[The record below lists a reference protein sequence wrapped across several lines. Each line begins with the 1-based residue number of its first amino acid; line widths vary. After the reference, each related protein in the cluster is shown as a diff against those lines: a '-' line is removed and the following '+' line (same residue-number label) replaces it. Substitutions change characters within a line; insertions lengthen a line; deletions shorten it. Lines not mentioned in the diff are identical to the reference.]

1 MRKIML
7 LFVCGLVLYP
17 EEASAQRECG
27 AQAVK
32 EILIAKDPSYA
43 FKFAHRKEHA
53 AQQTRLCQ
61 ESLSKVKAKTTAV
74 VKIRIVFHIVLN
86 ASQINTLG
94 GATGIRARVH
104 SQVDAL
110 NRDFSKKNG
119 DTSSVPSAFKP
130 LIGNAEI
137 EFGLPR
143 RKPDGSATE
152 GFEIIT
158 TTESGFPMNSLASGA
173 KYSSTGGADT
183 WDPTRYLNVWIVNI
197 TPGGTLGFTLPPFSF
212 SPGPEDGI
220 VLTYG
225 AFGVRAGA
233 TDYYLGGIDR
243 GRTLTH
249 EIGHYFNLD
258 HVWGDDGGLCPTN
271 GGSDDGVSDTPPQAN
286 YTYNSSHPG
295 GVVPFPLLDNCT
307 PSGSGIMWM
316 NFMDYVN
323 DAWMYMFTH
332 AQVSRM
338 RGTLASTGISHSLT
352 QHPELFDWPT
362 DVAHLEK
369 ERSINIYPNPTKGA
383 FTISF
388 ANVSGL
394 REIAVLNLMGQS
406 VYSIKPANKTI
417 TNYSIDLTGVSMGVY
432 MVQCT
437 FDNGTITRKL
447 AFQ

>member
-1 MRKIML
+1 ML
-7 LFVCGLVLYP
+7 LFVCGLVLIQ
-17 EEASAQRECG
+17 EKALAQRECG

-32 EILIAKDPSYA
+32 EILIARDPSYA
-43 FKFAHRKEHA
+43 LKFAHRKEHA
-53 AQQTRLCQ
+53 VQQTMLYEEQ
-61 ESLSKVKAKTTAV
+61 MKKVKAKTTAV
-74 VKIRIVFHIVLN
+74 VKIPIVFHIVLN
-86 ASQINTLG
+86 ANQINNLG
-94 GATGIRARVH
+94 GAAGIRARVL
-104 SQVDAL
+104 SQVEAI
-110 NRDFSKKNG
+110 NNDFNKRNS

-137 EFGLPR
+137 EFGLPH
-143 RKPDGSATE
+143 RKPDGSSTE

-158 TTESGFPMNSLASGA
+158 TTESGYPLTSLASGA
-173 KYSSTGGADT
+173 KYASTGGADT

-197 TPGGTLGFTLPPFSF
+197 TPGGTLGFTLPPFSS

-225 AFGVRAGA
+225 AFGVRSGA
-233 TDYYLGGIDR
+233 NQYYLNGIDK

-258 HVWGDDGGLCPTN
+258 HVWGDDGGFCPTN
-271 GGSDDGVSDTPPQAN
+271 GGSDDGVNDTPPQADH
-286 YTYNSSHPG
+286 TYNSSHPG
-295 GVVPFPLLDNCT
+295 GVVPYPLLDNCT
-307 PSGSGIMWM
+307 SSGSGIMWM

-332 AQVSRM
+332 GQVSRM
-338 RGTLASTGISHSLT
+338 RATLASTGISHSLT

-362 DVAHLEK
+362 DVASLESA
-369 ERSINIYPNPTKGA
+369 RGINIYPNPTTGT
-383 FTISF
+383 FNISF
-388 ANVSGL
+388 ADASGL
-394 REIAVLNLMGQS
+394 REIAVLNLMGQT
-406 VYSIKPANKTI
+406 VYNIKPANNAI
-417 TNYSIDLTGVSMGVY
+417 TNYTMDLTGLSKGVY